1 MSKFYHD
8 TRFFDQIFKRQINSV
23 VNKLDLDFRLSLIL
37 VNRPIKSCRVRCV
50 DQDETVSTFNDGSV
64 HEDLLLHNS
73 KSDHDLDL

>member
-37 VNRPIKSCRVRCV
+37 VNRPIKSSKVRCV